1 MSSPAR
7 TPTQTPRPDDPLERD
22 PRRRGRAEDELVGEL
37 ERDQL
42 VAATSHPVARAPLG
56 RYAAATLWALRVFVL
71 VVGAMVIYTFIDQL
85 H

>member
-1 MSSPAR
+1 MNWPAL
-7 TPTQTPRPDDPLERD
+7 TSAPRAADAPLERD
-22 PRRRGRAEDELVGEL
+22 PRRRARAEDELVEEL

-42 VAATSHPVARAPLG
+42 VAATSRPVGRAAIG
-56 RYAAATLWALRVFVL
+56 RYAAATLWALRAFVL

>member
-1 MSSPAR
+1 MSSSAR
-7 TPTQTPRPDDPLERD
+7 ARRLQSDDTPLERD
-22 PRRRGRAEDELVGEL
+22 PRRRGRAEDELVEEL

-42 VAATSHPVARAPLG
+42 VEATSRPVGRAALG
-56 RYAAATLWALRVFVL
+56 RYAAGALWALRVFVL

>member
-7 TPTQTPRPDDPLERD
+7 TPTPPAPDDPLERD
-22 PRRRGRAEDELVGEL
+22 PRRRGRVEDELVGEL
-37 ERDQL
+37 ERDQY
-42 VAATSHPVARAPLG
+42 VAATSRPVARAPLG

-71 VVGAMVIYTFIDQL
+71 VVGAMVTYTFIDQL